1 MTRSPTLYNVA
12 VRTAYGTQWWGPYL
26 SLAKAQAR
34 VKDEMSP
41 NRDGE
46 RSAALFR
53 DGTEAPIAEYEL
65 VPRMVLRTRKGTGR
79 WTEKVVATRV
89 ENPTRRAKPRR
100 RKPR

>member
-12 VRTAYGTQWWGPYL
+12 VRNAYGTQWWGPYL

-46 RSAALFR
+46 RSAAIFR

-65 VPRMVLRTRKGTGR
+65 VPRPLHRQHAPAHGPAAMG
-79 WTEKVVATRV
+79 ASQ
-89 ENPTRRAKPRR
+89 RRGVGGVRL
-100 RKPR
+100 